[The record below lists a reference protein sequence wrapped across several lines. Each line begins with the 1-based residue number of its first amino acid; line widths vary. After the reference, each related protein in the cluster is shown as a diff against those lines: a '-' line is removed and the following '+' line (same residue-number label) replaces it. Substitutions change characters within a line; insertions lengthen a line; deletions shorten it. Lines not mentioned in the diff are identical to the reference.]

1 MLLFFIQR
9 DLRNI
14 YFYIYVVNYTCG
26 GGAPGSQKPQA
37 CHQKKLISASVLR
50 ELGKNPKL

>member
-37 CHQKKLISASVLR
+37 CHQKKLISASLLR